1 MSTVVPHDWVTISN
15 DYVDPERES
24 AHEQISSELQ
34 AVAELFG
41 EKDAW
46 TNIDRPH
53 HFCFKTTPRIASY
66 LYAIVVGPFDYFE
79 EI

>member
-34 AVAELFG
+34 AVADFLA
-41 EKDAW
+41 KKILDK
-46 TNIDRPH
+46 H
-53 HFCFKTTPRIASY
+53 
-66 LYAIVVGPFDYFE
+66 
-79 EI
+79 